1 MPRRTIIIIETGVV
15 MPKFSANLGFLFS
28 DRSHVE
34 RIDAAAKAGFAAVE
48 MHWPYDVPAA
58 ELKVALVRNKLEMLG
73 INAPIGDKSRG
84 ENGLTALPGREADQ
98 AAAFD
103 LALSYTVAL
112 GGTAVHTLA
121 GVVPAD
127 QKEAAEKTYI
137 ANLRSAAEKA
147 ANAGKLVLIEPLNYR
162 DAPNYFLNTI
172 EQAADIVGKVD
183 RQNVKIMFDCYH
195 LQIMGGDLIKKF
207 ERYRELVGHVQIA
220 SVPARAEPDEG
231 ELCYPEILKAFE
243 KLGYAG
249 WIGAEY
255 KPRGKTE
262 DGLSWRKAY

>member
-1 MPRRTIIIIETGVV
+1 
-15 MPKFSANLGFLFS
+15 MPKFSANLGFLFP
-28 DRSHVE
+28 DLPHVQ

-48 MHWPYDVPAA
+48 WQWPYEATIA
-58 ELKVALVRNKLEMLG
+58 ELKDALTRNKLVALG
-73 INAPIGDKSRG
+73 INAPNGDKSRG

-103 LALSYTVAL
+103 RALSYSVAIE
-112 GGTAVHTLA
+112 GTAIHTLA

-127 QKEAAEKTYI
+127 QKDAAEKTYI
-137 ANLRSAAEKA
+137 ANLRSAADKA
-147 ANAGKLVLIEPLNYR
+147 ATAGKLVLIEPLNYR

-172 EQAADIVGKVD
+172 EQAADIVGKVG

-195 LQIMGGDLIKKF
+195 LQIMGGDLIKKY

-220 SVPARAEPDEG
+220 GVPARAEPDEG

-243 KLGYAG
+243 KLGYTG